1 MIFQAVKIN
10 QDMQNMG
17 NHQENEFR
25 KTRLQETQLIKW
37 RNIIN
42 VCKNNNIYVYKN
54 DNINIHNWE
63 FGKKSALKS

>member
-10 QDMQNMG
+10 QDMQNMS